1 MGVLIDTPPLEGL
14 PPAAIPNHV
23 DPELRCVLT
32 AIGNTKVMFMRKQA
46 GATTTADPATERVPV
61 DERAERDDRFTR
73 EQPVVGAETMS
84 AVRARQRDRF
94 GGFSWGSDFFGWLA
108 AAGLAAILAGIVA
121 AAGAALGLT
130 KGSTDQ
136 IHLGGGIALLAV
148 LFVAYV
154 AGGYVAGRMA
164 RFDGT
169 RQGLGVWLWGI
180 LVAGA
185 IALLAILGGSKYN
198 VLDALNLP
206 RIPIDQ
212 GHLTNAGA
220 IALAAGLVVS
230 LVAACIGGTLGARWH
245 RRVDRHVIEEP
256 A

>member
-1 MGVLIDTPPLEGL
+1 
-14 PPAAIPNHV
+14 
-23 DPELRCVLT
+23 
-32 AIGNTKVMFMRKQA
+32 MFTRRQA
-46 GATTTADPATERVPV
+46 GATTEAEPNTERAVPEDRTQV
-61 DERAERDDRFTR
+61 QEPDVQERERFTR
-73 EQPVVGAETMS
+73 DRPLVAPDTMT
-84 AVRARQRDRF
+84 ALRAQQRDRF

-108 AAGLAAILAGIVA
+108 AAGLAGILAGIVA

-130 KGSTDQ
+130 EGSTDQ
-136 IHLGGGIALLAV
+136 IGLGGGIALAAV

-180 LVAGA
+180 LIAGA
-185 IALLAILGGSKYN
+185 IAVLAAAGGSKYN
-198 VLDALNLP
+198 VLDQLNLP

-212 GHLTNAGA
+212 GNLTDTGA
-220 IALAAGLVVS
+220 IVLAVGLVVS
-230 LVAACIGGTLGARWH
+230 LVGAIIGGTLGARWH
-245 RRVDRHVIEEP
+245 RRVDRHVVET

>member
-1 MGVLIDTPPLEGL
+1 M
-14 PPAAIPNHV
+14 
-23 DPELRCVLT
+23 
-32 AIGNTKVMFMRKQA
+32 VMFTRKQA

-61 DERAERDDRFTR
+61 DERDERFTR
-73 EQPVVGAETMS
+73 EQPAVAAETMS

-136 IHLGGGIALLAV
+136 IGLGGGIALLAV

-169 RQGLGVWLWGI
+169 RQGVGVWLWGI

-185 IALLAILGGSKYN
+185 IALLAILGGSRYN

-212 GHLTNAGA
+212 GHLTNGGA
-220 IALAAGLVVS
+220 IALAAGLAVS
-230 LVAACIGGTLGARWH
+230 LVGACIGGTLGARWH
-245 RRVDRHVIEEP
+245 RRVDRHVIET

>member
-1 MGVLIDTPPLEGL
+1 
-14 PPAAIPNHV
+14 
-23 DPELRCVLT
+23 
-32 AIGNTKVMFMRKQA
+32 MFTRRQA
-46 GATTTADPATERVPV
+46 GATTEANPNTEREVPEDRTQV
-61 DERAERDDRFTR
+61 QEPDVQERERFTR
-73 EQPVVGAETMS
+73 DRPLVAPDTMT
-84 AVRARQRDRF
+84 ALRAQQRDRF

-108 AAGLAAILAGIVA
+108 AAGLAGILAGIVA

-130 KGSTDQ
+130 EGSTDQ
-136 IHLGGGIALLAV
+136 IGLGGGIALAAV

-180 LVAGA
+180 LIAGA
-185 IALLAILGGSKYN
+185 IAVLAAAGGSKYN
-198 VLDALNLP
+198 VLDQLNLP

-212 GHLTNAGA
+212 GNLTDTGA
-220 IALAAGLVVS
+220 IVLAVGLVVS
-230 LVAACIGGTLGARWH
+230 LVGAIIGGTLGARWH
-245 RRVDRHVIEEP
+245 RRVDRHVVETE

>member
-1 MGVLIDTPPLEGL
+1 
-14 PPAAIPNHV
+14 
-23 DPELRCVLT
+23 
-32 AIGNTKVMFMRKQA
+32 MRKQA
-46 GATTTADPATERVPV
+46 GATTTNEPDQR
-61 DERAERDDRFTR
+61 DERFTHEEER
-73 EQPVVGAETMS
+73 PVVAAETMT

-136 IHLGGGIALLAV
+136 IGLGGAIALLAV

-180 LVAGA
+180 LIAAAIGA
-185 IALLAILGGSKYN
+185 LAAIGGSKYN

-206 RIPIDQ
+206 RVPIDQ
-212 GHLTNAGA
+212 GNLTSTGA
-220 IALAAGLVVS
+220 IALAAGLVAS
-230 LVAACIGGTLGARWH
+230 LIGALIGGTLGARWH

>member
-1 MGVLIDTPPLEGL
+1 
-14 PPAAIPNHV
+14 
-23 DPELRCVLT
+23 
-32 AIGNTKVMFMRKQA
+32 MFTRRQA
-46 GATTTADPATERVPV
+46 GATTEADPNTEREAPEDRTQVQEPDV
-61 DERAERDDRFTR
+61 QERERFTR
-73 EQPVVGAETMS
+73 DRPLVAPDTMT
-84 AVRARQRDRF
+84 ALRAQQRDRF

-108 AAGLAAILAGIVA
+108 AAGLAGILAGIVA

-130 KGSTDQ
+130 EGSTDQ
-136 IHLGGGIALLAV
+136 IGLGGGIALAAV

-180 LVAGA
+180 LIAGA
-185 IALLAILGGSKYN
+185 IAVLAAAGGSKYN
-198 VLDALNLP
+198 VLDQLNLP

-212 GHLTNAGA
+212 GNLTDTGA
-220 IALAAGLVVS
+220 IVLAVGLVVS
-230 LVAACIGGTLGARWH
+230 LVGAIIGGTLGARWH
-245 RRVDRHVIEEP
+245 RRVDRHVVETE

>member
-1 MGVLIDTPPLEGL
+1 
-14 PPAAIPNHV
+14 
-23 DPELRCVLT
+23 
-32 AIGNTKVMFMRKQA
+32 MFTRRQA
-46 GATTTADPATERVPV
+46 GATTEAEPGTEREATETPADRTQVQ
-61 DERAERDDRFTR
+61 ERAPRKDPVKADERFTR
-73 EQPVVGAETMS
+73 KRPLVAPDTM
-84 AVRARQRDRF
+84 AALRAHQRDRF

-130 KGSTDQ
+130 EGSTDQ
-136 IHLGGGIALLAV
+136 VGLGGGIALAIV
-148 LFVAYV
+148 LFIAYV

-180 LVAGA
+180 LIAGA
-185 IALLAILGGSKYN
+185 IAILAAAGGSKYN
-198 VLDALNLP
+198 VLDQLNLP

-212 GHLTNAGA
+212 GNLTDTGA
-220 IALAAGLVVS
+220 IVLAVGLVVS
-230 LVAACIGGTLGARWH
+230 LIGAVIGGTLGARWH
-245 RRVDRHVIEEP
+245 RRVDRHVVET

>member
-1 MGVLIDTPPLEGL
+1 
-14 PPAAIPNHV
+14 
-23 DPELRCVLT
+23 
-32 AIGNTKVMFMRKQA
+32 MFTRRQA
-46 GATTTADPATERVPV
+46 GATTEADPNTEREVPEDRTQV
-61 DERAERDDRFTR
+61 QEPDVQERERFTR
-73 EQPVVGAETMS
+73 DRPLVAPDTMT
-84 AVRARQRDRF
+84 ALRAQQRDRF

-108 AAGLAAILAGIVA
+108 AAGLAGILAGIVA

-130 KGSTDQ
+130 EGSTDQ
-136 IHLGGGIALLAV
+136 IGLGGGIALAAV

-180 LVAGA
+180 LIAGA
-185 IALLAILGGSKYN
+185 IAVLAAAGGSKYN
-198 VLDALNLP
+198 VLDQLNLP

-212 GHLTNAGA
+212 GNLTDTGA
-220 IALAAGLVVS
+220 IVLAVGLVVS
-230 LVAACIGGTLGARWH
+230 LVGAIIGGTLGARWH
-245 RRVDRHVIEEP
+245 RRVDRHVVETE

>member
-1 MGVLIDTPPLEGL
+1 
-14 PPAAIPNHV
+14 
-23 DPELRCVLT
+23 
-32 AIGNTKVMFMRKQA
+32 MFMRKQA
-46 GATTTADPATERVPV
+46 GATTTAEAATERVPV
-61 DERAERDDRFTR
+61 DERDDERFTR
-73 EQPVVGAETMS
+73 DRPVVPAETMS

-136 IHLGGGIALLAV
+136 IGLGGAIALLAV
-148 LFVAYV
+148 LFIAYV

-180 LVAGA
+180 LIAGA
-185 IALLAILGGSKYN
+185 IALLAAAGGSKYN

-212 GHLTNAGA
+212 GNLTSTGA
-220 IALAAGLVVS
+220 IALGAGLVAS
-230 LVAACIGGTLGARWH
+230 LIGALVGGALGTRWH
-245 RRVDRHVIEEP
+245 RRVDRHVVEEP
-256 A
+256 VAS

>member
-1 MGVLIDTPPLEGL
+1 
-14 PPAAIPNHV
+14 
-23 DPELRCVLT
+23 
-32 AIGNTKVMFMRKQA
+32 MFTRRQA
-46 GATTTADPATERVPV
+46 GATTEADPNTEREVPEDRTQV
-61 DERAERDDRFTR
+61 QEREQERERFTR
-73 EQPVVGAETMS
+73 DRPLVAPDTMT
-84 AVRARQRDRF
+84 ALRAQQRARF

-108 AAGLAAILAGIVA
+108 AAGLAGILAGIVA

-130 KGSTDQ
+130 EGSTDQ
-136 IHLGGGIALLAV
+136 IGLGGGIALAAV

-180 LVAGA
+180 LIAGA
-185 IALLAILGGSKYN
+185 IAVLAAAGGSKYN
-198 VLDALNLP
+198 VLDQLNLP

-212 GHLTNAGA
+212 GNLTDTGA
-220 IALAAGLVVS
+220 IVLAVGLVVS
-230 LVAACIGGTLGARWH
+230 LIGAIIGGTLGARWH
-245 RRVDRHVIEEP
+245 RRVDRHVVET

>member
-1 MGVLIDTPPLEGL
+1 
-14 PPAAIPNHV
+14 
-23 DPELRCVLT
+23 
-32 AIGNTKVMFMRKQA
+32 MFTRRQA
-46 GATTTADPATERVPV
+46 GATTEADPNTEREVPEDRTQV
-61 DERAERDDRFTR
+61 QERDVQERERFTR
-73 EQPVVGAETMS
+73 DRPLVAPDTMT
-84 AVRARQRDRF
+84 ALRAQQRDRF

-108 AAGLAAILAGIVA
+108 AAGLAGILAGIVA

-130 KGSTDQ
+130 EGSTDQ
-136 IHLGGGIALLAV
+136 IGLGGGIALAAV

-180 LVAGA
+180 LIAGA
-185 IALLAILGGSKYN
+185 IAVLAAAGGSKYN
-198 VLDALNLP
+198 VLDQLNLP

-212 GHLTNAGA
+212 GNLTDTGA
-220 IALAAGLVVS
+220 IVLAVGLVVS
-230 LVAACIGGTLGARWH
+230 LVGAIIGGTLGARWH
-245 RRVDRHVIEEP
+245 RRVDRHVVETE

>member
-1 MGVLIDTPPLEGL
+1 
-14 PPAAIPNHV
+14 
-23 DPELRCVLT
+23 
-32 AIGNTKVMFMRKQA
+32 MFTRRQA
-46 GATTTADPATERVPV
+46 GATTEADPNTKREVPEARTQV
-61 DERAERDDRFTR
+61 QERDVQERERFTR
-73 EQPVVGAETMS
+73 DRPLVAPDTMT
-84 AVRARQRDRF
+84 ALRAQQRDRF

-108 AAGLAAILAGIVA
+108 AAGLAGILAGIVA

-130 KGSTDQ
+130 EGSTDQ
-136 IHLGGGIALLAV
+136 IGLGGGIALAAV

-180 LVAGA
+180 LIAGA
-185 IALLAILGGSKYN
+185 IAVLAAAGGSKYN
-198 VLDALNLP
+198 VLDQLNLP

-212 GHLTNAGA
+212 GNLTDTGA
-220 IALAAGLVVS
+220 IVLAVGLVVS
-230 LVAACIGGTLGARWH
+230 LVGAIIGGTLGARWH
-245 RRVDRHVIEEP
+245 RRVDRHVVEP

>member
-1 MGVLIDTPPLEGL
+1 
-14 PPAAIPNHV
+14 
-23 DPELRCVLT
+23 
-32 AIGNTKVMFMRKQA
+32 MFMRKQA
-46 GATTTADPATERVPV
+46 GATTTADPATDTERTPV
-61 DERAERDDRFTR
+61 DERDERFTR
-73 EQPVVGAETMS
+73 DRPVVPAETMS

-136 IHLGGGIALLAV
+136 IGLGGAIALLAV

-169 RQGLGVWLWGI
+169 RQ
-180 LVAGA
+180 
-185 IALLAILGGSKYN
+185 
-198 VLDALNLP
+198 
-206 RIPIDQ
+206 
-212 GHLTNAGA
+212 
-220 IALAAGLVVS
+220 
-230 LVAACIGGTLGARWH
+230 
-245 RRVDRHVIEEP
+245 
-256 A
+256 

>member
-1 MGVLIDTPPLEGL
+1 
-14 PPAAIPNHV
+14 
-23 DPELRCVLT
+23 
-32 AIGNTKVMFMRKQA
+32 MFTRRQA
-46 GATTTADPATERVPV
+46 GATTEADPNTEREVPEDRTQV
-61 DERAERDDRFTR
+61 QERDVQDRERFTR
-73 EQPVVGAETMS
+73 DRPLVAPDTMT
-84 AVRARQRDRF
+84 ALRAQQRDRF

-108 AAGLAAILAGIVA
+108 AAGLAGILAGIVA

-130 KGSTDQ
+130 EGSTDQ
-136 IHLGGGIALLAV
+136 IGLGGGIALAAV

-180 LVAGA
+180 LIAGA
-185 IALLAILGGSKYN
+185 IAVLAAAGGSKYN
-198 VLDALNLP
+198 VLDQLNLP

-212 GHLTNAGA
+212 GNLTDTGA
-220 IALAAGLVVS
+220 IVLAVGLVVS
-230 LVAACIGGTLGARWH
+230 LVGAIIGGTLGARWH
-245 RRVDRHVIEEP
+245 RRVDRHVVETE

>member
-1 MGVLIDTPPLEGL
+1 MP
-14 PPAAIPNHV
+14 
-23 DPELRCVLT
+23 
-32 AIGNTKVMFMRKQA
+32 MFTRRQA
-46 GATTTADPATERVPV
+46 GATTEADPSTEREVPADRTEV
-61 DERAERDDRFTR
+61 QERERFTR
-73 EQPVVGAETMS
+73 DRPLVAPDTMT
-84 AVRARQRDRF
+84 ALRAQQRDRF

-108 AAGLAAILAGIVA
+108 AAGLAGILAGIVA

-130 KGSTDQ
+130 EGSTDQ
-136 IHLGGGIALLAV
+136 IGLGGGIALAAV

-180 LVAGA
+180 LIAGA
-185 IALLAILGGSKYN
+185 IAVLAAAGGSKYN
-198 VLDALNLP
+198 VLDQLNLP

-212 GHLTNAGA
+212 GNLTDTGA
-220 IALAAGLVVS
+220 IVLAVGLVVS
-230 LVAACIGGTLGARWH
+230 LVGAIIGGTLGARWH
-245 RRVDRHVIEEP
+245 RRVDRHVVEP

>member
-1 MGVLIDTPPLEGL
+1 
-14 PPAAIPNHV
+14 
-23 DPELRCVLT
+23 
-32 AIGNTKVMFMRKQA
+32 MFMRKQA
-46 GATTTADPATERVPV
+46 GATTTAEPATERVPV
-61 DERAERDDRFTR
+61 DERDDERFTR
-73 EQPVVGAETMS
+73 DRPVVPAATMT

-136 IHLGGGIALLAV
+136 IGLGGAIALLAV
-148 LFVAYV
+148 LFIAYV

-180 LVAGA
+180 LIAGA
-185 IALLAILGGSKYN
+185 IAVLAAAGGSKYN

-212 GHLTNAGA
+212 GNLTSTGA
-220 IALAAGLVVS
+220 IALGAGLVAS
-230 LVAACIGGTLGARWH
+230 LIGALVGGTLGTRWH
-245 RRVDRHVIEEP
+245 RRVDRHVVEET